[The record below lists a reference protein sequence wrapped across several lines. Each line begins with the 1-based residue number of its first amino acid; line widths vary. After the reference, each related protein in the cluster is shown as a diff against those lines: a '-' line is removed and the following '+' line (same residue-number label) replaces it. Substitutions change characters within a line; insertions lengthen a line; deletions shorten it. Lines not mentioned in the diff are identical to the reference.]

1 MRAVIQRVLRA
12 KVCVNGQTAGSI
24 QRGLLV
30 YLGVGPLDSQA
41 DAAKLA
47 DKIAFLRIFE
57 DDNGKMNRS
66 VQDVRG
72 GVLAVPNFTLYA
84 DARKGRRPAFT
95 GAAGPQEAVR
105 LFEAFVAALKV
116 AGCTVASGIFGAH
129 MEISS
134 LADGPVNILYDTQE
148 TPSPAPAAPARRPT

>member
-1 MRAVIQRVLRA
+1 MRAVIQRVQRA

-24 QRGLLV
+24 EQGLLV
-30 YLGVGPLDSQA
+30 YVGVGPSDDEG

-57 DDNGKMNRS
+57 DEQGKMNRS

-95 GAAGPQEAVR
+95 AAAAPQVAVR

-116 AGCTVASGIFGAH
+116 AGCSVASGIFGAH

-134 LADGPVNILYDTQE
+134 LADGPVNILYDTRDAA
-148 TPSPAPAAPARRPT
+148 SSAPAADGRRPT

>member
-1 MRAVIQRVLRA
+1 MRAVIQRVQRA
-12 KVCVNGQTAGSI
+12 KVCVNAQTAGSI
-24 QRGLLV
+24 EQGLLV
-30 YLGVGPLDSQA
+30 YVGVGPLDSEA
-41 DAAKLA
+41 DAARLA

-57 DDNGKMNRS
+57 DDQGKMNRS

-95 GAAGPQEAVR
+95 AAAAPQVAVR

-116 AGCTVASGIFGAH
+116 AGCSVASGIFGAH

-148 TPSPAPAAPARRPT
+148 TASPAPAADDRRSA